1 MIYRTLQSFSGRSS
15 QRRNTQVGER
25 KSVEPEFA
33 NSQAAHELNEEVL
46 HVIKLAHKSLL
57 ASPLAMAL
65 NSAHG
70 VAFHRGLGTPLYP
83 TSSSPMTKYLDA
95 DGIASFSEA
104 AYAKDNIAVVANG
117 ANHSEFSKWVGE
129 FFTETSN
136 GSPDIKLSSPPSK
149 YFGGEE
155 RIAHDSANVMVI
167 AFPGSSSFSSG
178 SSYKPEIAVLAA
190 LLGGESSIKWSSGFS
205 LLAKAASEFQH
216 AHVST
221 RNEAYSDAGLL
232 HVTITGNPEHIAKA
246 SRNVVDTLKKI
257 AAGDVSAEDIKK
269 ATALAK
275 FRALEAGQTTD
286 AGLEATGSGLISGG
300 KPHQIDEI
308 GQSIEKVGQDKVK
321 SVSVYPRTNHPLLQ
335 LMQRRR
341 RSHC

>member
-1 MIYRTLQSFSGRSS
+1 
-15 QRRNTQVGER
+15 
-25 KSVEPEFA
+25 
-33 NSQAAHELNEEVL
+33 
-46 HVIKLAHKSLL
+46 
-57 ASPLAMAL
+57 MAL

-104 AYAKDNIAVVANG
+104 AYTKDNIAVVANG
-117 ANHSEFSKWVGE
+117 ANHSDFAKWVGE
-129 FFTETSN
+129 FFAETGS

-149 YFGGEE
+149 YHGGEE

-167 AFPGSSSFSSG
+167 AFPGSSSFTSG

-190 LLGGESSIKWSSGFS
+190 LLGGDSSIKWSPGFS
-205 LLAKAASEFQH
+205 LLAKAASEYQH

-221 RNEAYSDAGLL
+221 RNDAYSDAGLL
-232 HVTITGNPEHIAKA
+232 HVTITGNPDHIAKA
-246 SRNVVDTLKKI
+246 SQNVVDTLKKI

-275 FRALEAGQTTD
+275 FRALESGQTTD

-308 GQSIEKVGQDKVK
+308 GQTIEKVGQDKVK
-321 SVSVYPRTNHPLLQ
+321 AVSAL
-335 LMQRRR
+335 
-341 RSHC
+341 